1 MKNKGESKKMLIIL
15 LVVIP
20 LLVVAVFLSPQIYDK
35 IKASLFFE
43 VDAFG
48 RETKETQAGLQSA
61 KIAAKDFTKDCD
73 VVVVG
78 GGAGGVAAAIQSS
91 RLGVK
96 TCLIE
101 ETPWL
106 GGMLTS
112 AGASAIDGGNVD
124 GLSNSIFGEFKNK
137 VKAKYKDRSAMMGFC
152 TVSGFCYEPKVGA
165 KVLQEM
171 VAAEKNL
178 IVYLNTKVTKVY
190 KTENTITG
198 VLAVDEKGDEHTV
211 SAFVTID
218 ATEYGDMLDLAGAD
232 YDLGADHGTG
242 EPLEREVEDC
252 IQPLTYI
259 MVLKDFGHDMTIEEP
274 ENYDKSKYACSVKN
288 PLCEEAEFSYNQ
300 LIAYGLLPNG
310 KVMINWPQHLDG
322 NDFFAT
328 AEDYENINR
337 EEILQKAKEHS
348 LGFLYFIQTELGEN
362 TMGIHNEF
370 GTEDGFPFKPYVR
383 ESRRM
388 VGVERL
394 TENDLTPSNATK
406 RPPLIEDSIAVGDYP
421 IDLHFCTWKTDLY
434 KKTYAFQIPYGV
446 IIPEKIDG
454 LLAAEKNI
462 SVSHIANGA
471 TRLQPVVM
479 AVGQAAGAAAATA
492 FEQNTQPRNL
502 DVKSLQEIL
511 LAEGSMLYYYKDLKA
526 TNYAFKEIN
535 KLSLKG
541 VFRGDLAH
549 KFSPNDK
556 LKRGEIIE
564 LISKVNSEA
573 SGNILNQKLSN
584 IEQPLLAEF
593 DAGENLIESIN
604 TPKVERALDYATR
617 AEALKL
623 LLQGFGH
630 FSLEVEQSGFRDVL
644 GWRVGWVAKARELN
658 VIDGSKRNIFEPD
671 CQITKA
677 EFAYI
682 LSKLTDLQAQK

>member
-1 MKNKGESKKMLIIL
+1 MDKNKKESKTMLVTL
-15 LVVIP
+15 FVVIP

-43 VDAFG
+43 VDAAS
-48 RETKETQAGLQSA
+48 KETQIGFQPT
-61 KIAAKDFTKDCD
+61 KIAANDFTKGCD

-78 GGAGGVAAAIQSS
+78 GGAGGVSAAIQSS

-101 ETPWL
+101 DTPWL

-124 GLSNSIFGEFKNK
+124 GLSNSIFGEFKEK

-165 KVLQEM
+165 KVLEEM

-178 IVYLNTKVTKVY
+178 RVYLNTKVTKVY
-190 KTENTITG
+190 KTENTVTG
-198 VLAVDEKGDEHTV
+198 VLVEEENGDEHTMP
-211 SAFVTID
+211 AFVTID
-218 ATEYGDMLDLAGAD
+218 ATEYGDVLGLAGAD

-259 MVLKDFGHDMTIEEP
+259 MVLRDFGHDMTIEEP
-274 ENYDKSKYACSVKN
+274 ENYDKNNYKCSVKN
-288 PLCEEAEFSYNQ
+288 PLCEDAEFTYSQ

-328 AEDYENINR
+328 AADYENVNR
-337 EEILQKAKEHS
+337 DEILQKAKDYS
-348 LGFLYFIQTELGEN
+348 LGFLYFMQTELGEN
-362 TMGIHNEF
+362 TMGLYNEF
-370 GTEDGFPFKPYVR
+370 NTEDGFPYEPYMR

-388 VGVERL
+388 VGVKRL

-406 RPPLIEDSIAVGDYP
+406 RPPLIEDSVAVGDYP

-434 KKTYAFQIPYGV
+434 KKTYAFQVPYGV
-446 IIPEKIDG
+446 IVPEKIDG

-492 FEQNTQPRNL
+492 FKEKTQPRNL
-502 DVKSLQEIL
+502 DVSALQEVL

-549 KFSPNDK
+549 KFFPNDK
-556 LKRGEIIE
+556 LKRAEIID
-564 LISKVNSEA
+564 LMGKVKGDAIGDIVNLSVKLDAEKDFIA
-573 SGNILNQKLSN
+573 SL
-584 IEQPLLAEF
+584 
-593 DAGENLIESIN
+593 DM
-604 TPKVERALDYATR
+604 PKIERAEEYATR

-623 LLQGFGH
+623 LLQGFGY
-630 FSLEVEQSGFRDVL
+630 SPLEVEQSGFRDVL
-644 GWRVGWVAKARELN
+644 GWRVGWVAKARELK
-658 VIDGSKRNIFEPD
+658 VVDGSKRNIFEPD
-671 CQITKA
+671 RQITKA
-677 EFAYI
+677 EFAYM